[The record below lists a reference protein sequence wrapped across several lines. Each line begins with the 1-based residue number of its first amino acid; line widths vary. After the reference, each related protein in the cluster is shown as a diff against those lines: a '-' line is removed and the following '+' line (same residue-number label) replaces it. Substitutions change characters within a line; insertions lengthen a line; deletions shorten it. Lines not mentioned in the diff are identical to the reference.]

1 MSKKTTL
8 IGAVASLLLCGPA
21 LADMALAQAKGCTA
35 CHQVETKLVGPSYKE
50 VAAKY
55 QGDANA
61 KAMLIGKVR
70 NGGVGAW
77 GEIMMPPNTTA
88 SDAELDTLITW
99 VLAQ

>member
-1 MSKKTTL
+1 MSKKQIV
-8 IGAVASLLLCGPA
+8 IGAAASLLLCGPV
-21 LADMALAQAKGCTA
+21 LADMALAQAKGCMA
-35 CHQVETKLVGPSYKE
+35 CHQVDAKLVGPSYKD

-99 VLAQ
+99 VLAR